1 MGTRETMDFKSTIF
15 IFGAVLI
22 FILPLVISAPISGEG
37 GVGGDRSSLTNS
49 SNFTNQM
56 QVKNT
61 TETSLNVADNSN
73 DTDEIVNG
81 QWGSWSNYG
90 YYSTCT
96 KSCGSGTQ
104 RRTRQC
110 NNPPPSNGGSYCVG
124 DAENTRQCNTESC
137 PEQDMI
143 PYSTVQSGTC
153 ESEGMRTIMNKEEC
167 VTILNAMK
175 KFGFGTVYSYTNS
188 WTIERYKR
196 SRYEQPLP
204 IWHSLFLPFG
214 CLFNDNGSRSGMS
227 PIIWNPTLSFQ
238 KSLPCGSVWN
248 GHKYNCFCKK

>member
-22 FILPLVISAPISGEG
+22 FILPLVISSPISGEG

-110 NNPPPSNGGSYCVG
+110 N
-124 DAENTRQCNTESC
+124 TESC

-153 ESEGMRTIMNKEEC
+153 ESEGMKT
-167 VTILNAMK
+167 
-175 KFGFGTVYSYTNS
+175 
-188 WTIERYKR
+188 
-196 SRYEQPLP
+196 
-204 IWHSLFLPFG
+204 
-214 CLFNDNGSRSGMS
+214 
-227 PIIWNPTLSFQ
+227 
-238 KSLPCGSVWN
+238 
-248 GHKYNCFCKK
+248 